1 MGHLNLVGYLIA
13 VLIVVYLIVV
23 YSRRKRDEDER

>member
-23 YSRRKRDEDER
+23 YSRRKRDEDEM